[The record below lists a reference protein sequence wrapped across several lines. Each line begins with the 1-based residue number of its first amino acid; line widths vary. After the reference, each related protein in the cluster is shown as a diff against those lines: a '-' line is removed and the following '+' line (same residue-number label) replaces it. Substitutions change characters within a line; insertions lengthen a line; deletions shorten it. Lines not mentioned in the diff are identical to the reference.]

1 MPGKVIGTSLNHGYP
16 GTIAMQPDQI
26 VGVGSV
32 KDGEEILFGA
42 PVTQDEGGVIAN
54 FSASDTD
61 IAGIAIRQVKS
72 AFDYLDQNGIG
83 RYRAKENISIL
94 ERGAVTVVCSYGT
107 PKVGSKVYIRTESG
121 TGGTVIGALE
131 ATEETGKNVAIPG
144 VVWGGAK
151 DANNVA
157 LLIIKERKGV

>member
-61 IAGIAIRQVKS
+61 IAGIAVRQVKS
-72 AFDYLDQNGIG
+72 AFDYLNQNGIG
-83 RYRAKENISIL
+83 SYRQKENISIL
-94 ERGAVTVVCSYGT
+94 ERGAVTVICSYGT
-107 PKVGSKVYIRTESG
+107 PKVGGKVYIRTESG
-121 TGGTVIGALE
+121 TGGTAIGALE